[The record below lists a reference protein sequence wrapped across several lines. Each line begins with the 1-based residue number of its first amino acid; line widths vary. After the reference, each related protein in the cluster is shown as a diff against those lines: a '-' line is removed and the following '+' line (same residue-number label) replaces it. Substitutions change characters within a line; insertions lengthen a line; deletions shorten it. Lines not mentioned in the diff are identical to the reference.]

1 MYLQKLFILLMMG
14 VSLSCVCACGNNE
27 EEFIDSPSKNTT
39 DIAVTGFVDSC
50 GSTYAEISGYASLY
64 LLPTGGG
71 NPVIGVEINDGLYTQ
86 IANSLEGNHFS
97 VTFEDLHPNT
107 EYKYRS
113 FVKYAGLTY
122 YAVVYRTFTTYSVCN
137 DFPRTEVR
145 FTCSLQQSPYS
156 FITTPGQFITVTKD
170 GSAYVVEYPGQPAY
184 KDGKLGVF
192 LGYGG
197 LILGQSVLSME
208 VNSAYIAYDR
218 ACPVEAEELSI
229 RRLNI
234 NTNREAKCP
243 KCGTVYDLDTGFPK
257 SGKGR
262 KRLKTYNVYTTNTT
276 TDISLTV
283 RN

>member
-1 MYLQKLFILLMMG
+1 MRRIKNLCISVFPCTKKILSILAVLS
-14 VSLSCVCACGNNE
+14 VSFASCE
-27 EEFIDSPSKNTT
+27 EAYD
-39 DIAVTGFVDSC
+39 
-50 GSTYAEISGYASLY
+50 
-64 LLPTGGG
+64 
-71 NPVIGVEINDGLYTQ
+71 
-86 IANSLEGNHFS
+86 
-97 VTFEDLHPNT
+97 
-107 EYKYRS
+107 
-113 FVKYAGLTY
+113 
-122 YAVVYRTFTTYSVCN
+122 

-156 FITTPGQFITVTKD
+156 FITTPGQFLTVTKD

-197 LILGQSVLSME
+197 LILGQPVLSME

-262 KRLKTYNVYTTNTT
+262 KRLKTYNVYTTDTT
-276 TDISLTV
+276 TGISLTV